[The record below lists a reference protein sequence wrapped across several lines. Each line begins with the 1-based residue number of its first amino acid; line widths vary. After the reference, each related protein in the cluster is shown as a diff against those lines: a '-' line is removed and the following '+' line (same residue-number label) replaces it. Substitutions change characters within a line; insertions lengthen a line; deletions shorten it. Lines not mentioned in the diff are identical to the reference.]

1 MKDFTKE
8 KGFEQ
13 IFEQEVALPQVEV
26 KRKIF
31 GEADIR
37 NKDRELEI
45 STVPMEK
52 EACVC
57 CEITKDEIS
66 RVGVIMEG
74 PQKPRGEFKCHSE
87 KPSSP
92 TRPSKSISSSHPRSL
107 QHPLL
112 FLYSTPHKSSCN
124 YYVLISMFIC
134 LVLSH
139 PQLS

>member
-8 KGFEQ
+8 KGVEQ

-31 GEADIR
+31 GEADIIY
-37 NKDRELEI
+37 KERELEI

-74 PQKPRGEFKCHSE
+74 PQKPKRGIQMSLREAFLTNPTIQKYQLL
-87 KPSSP
+87 PPTISP
-92 TRPSKSISSSHPRSL
+92 APFTFSL
-107 QHPLL
+107 
-112 FLYSTPHKSSCN
+112 
-124 YYVLISMFIC
+124 
-134 LVLSH
+134 
-139 PQLS
+139 